1 MLEADI
7 IISFCKKHSLFFF
20 CSDIEDVLSSLEEA
34 PVNSTPSN
42 LLADTNVAT
51 ETLSGAHGGSPS
63 PVHEPSS
70 DAGDLNCDAI
80 SQVQS
85 SLLHSCSGW
94 SHTIFPA
101 PTQSITVCRVF

>member
-1 MLEADI
+1 M
-7 IISFCKKHSLFFF
+7 
-20 CSDIEDVLSSLEEA
+20 LSSLEEA

-42 LLADTNVAT
+42 LLADTSVTT

-70 DAGDLNCDAI
+70 DAGDLNCDAR

-85 SLLHSCSGW
+85 SLLRSCLGL

-101 PTQSITVCRVF
+101 PTQSITKCRVF

>member
-1 MLEADI
+1 M
-7 IISFCKKHSLFFF
+7 
-20 CSDIEDVLSSLEEA
+20 LSSLEEA
-34 PVNSTPSN
+34 PVNSTPSK

-51 ETLSGAHGGSPS
+51 ETLSGAHDGSPS

-70 DAGDLNCDAI
+70 DAGDLNCDAR

-94 SHTIFPA
+94 SHTISPPPLNLLQYAGSFKFLEGQTA
-101 PTQSITVCRVF
+101 VRGK